1 MREPSQD
8 SILPTPIPEKQK
20 GSQLLSVLV
29 ASLPI
34 LPSFLLVVILF
45 LLQEQRRQAIFQRL
59 VLINNTS
66 CIN

>member
-20 GSQLLSVLV
+20 GPQLLSVLV

-45 LLQEQRRQAIFQRL
+45 P
-59 VLINNTS
+59 TS
-66 CIN
+66 RATEASNLPETCIN

>member
-20 GSQLLSVLV
+20 GPSTLICTGRFSPYITLFSSRCYLV
-29 ASLPI
+29 STSRATEASNLP
-34 LPSFLLVVILF
+34 
-45 LLQEQRRQAIFQRL
+45 E
-59 VLINNTS
+59 T